1 MAQFNER
8 VWVCD
13 TITGA
18 KKALLPA
25 SACSYARVM
34 NDGAG
39 GTMSL
44 PINSPIAKKLD
55 LRGLLQET
63 KGTLVLEA
71 DNRVVAAG
79 IIGNTSYD
87 RDGGM
92 LTVNHNDLW
101 SLLAARK
108 AIKHGPANAMTA
120 HLNYGPLSLGTIAK
134 RLMQEAV
141 SPGSNYALPWVLPA
155 DVAGSESRTYYG
167 YAMQDVASALHEL
180 MDTDG
185 GPDIDLLPQW
195 DSSGRLQWAP
205 RIGNLTTNVSWGF
218 NLDARDHGLTGVGMD
233 TDATAISTNSY
244 LLGEGSE
251 KNTLYRSDP
260 SPDNSYPALERDT
273 AYKGVT
279 NYFTLGSL
287 AMERTRAYA
296 SPTQQWGASITKD
309 GRGITGSPRV
319 QDLRLGD
326 TIRMHN
332 SNDPW
337 LPKGWSVNRLI
348 KFSGSLESNFVKLE
362 FQQIGA

>member
-1 MAQFNER
+1 MARFNER

-18 KKALLPA
+18 KKSLLPA
-25 SACSYARVM
+25 SSFSYSRVM
-34 NDGAG
+34 NDGG
-39 GTMSL
+39 SGSMVL
-44 PINSPIAKKLD
+44 PVHSPIARNLD
-55 LRGLLQET
+55 LRALLQET
-63 KGTLVLEA
+63 RGTLVLEV
-71 DNRVVAAG
+71 DDRIIAAG

-92 LTVNHNDLW
+92 LTVSHNDLW
-101 SLLAARK
+101 TLLAARK
-108 AIKHGPANAMTA
+108 AIDHGPANAMTA
-120 HLNYGPLSLGTIAK
+120 HLPIGPTSLQTIAK
-134 RLMQEAV
+134 RLLQEAV
-141 SPGSNYALPWVLPA
+141 KPGSNYALPWVLPA
-155 DVAGSESRTYYG
+155 DVAGSQSRTYYG
-167 YAMQDVASALHEL
+167 YAMQDVAAALHEL

-185 GPDIDLLPQW
+185 GPDIDMLPQW
-195 DSSGRLQWAP
+195 DSSGSLQWAP
-205 RIGNLTTNVSWGF
+205 RIGNLTSNVSWGF
-218 NLDARDHGLTGVGMD
+218 NLDASDHGLTGVGMD

-260 SPDNSYPALERDT
+260 SSDKSYPALERDT
-273 AYKGVT
+273 SYKGVT
-279 NYFTLGSL
+279 NYFTLGSM

-296 SPTQQWGASITKD
+296 SPTQQWAASITKD
-309 GRGITGSPRV
+309 GKGKTGSPRV
-319 QDLRLGD
+319 QDLQLGD
-326 TIRMHN
+326 TVRIHN